1 MGHIFYVMGKSASGK
16 DTIYKILRERLPQIR
31 TVVPYTTRPIRAG
44 ERDGVEYYFVTGKR
58 LADLE
63 KQGKIIEKRTYQ
75 TVYGPWSYATV
86 DDGQIDLGSHDYF
99 MIGTLESYEGTRNY
113 FGADVLVP
121 LYIEVEDGER
131 LQRALDR
138 ERQQTEP
145 KYAELCRRFLAD
157 EADFSAE
164 NMEKCGIRA
173 ENRFENREL
182 EACVDTL
189 VREIGLRDWH
199 FWNRKCRKKTWWQQ
213 EFAVFKCEATA
224 NSVTGHV
231 CVNSNKFGISS
242 Y

>member
-75 TVYGPWSYATV
+75 TIYGPWSYATV

-121 LYIEVEDGER
+121 LYIEVEDGNAFSVR
-131 LQRALDR
+131 LTGNGS
-138 ERQQTEP
+138 RQSQSMRSCAAVSWRMRQISVP
-145 KYAELCRRFLAD
+145 KIWKNVGSGRKTGLKTASWKRVW
-157 EADFSAE
+157 
-164 NMEKCGIRA
+164 IR
-173 ENRFENREL
+173 
-182 EACVDTL
+182 
-189 VREIGLRDWH
+189 W
-199 FWNRKCRKKTWWQQ
+199 
-213 EFAVFKCEATA
+213 
-224 NSVTGHV
+224 
-231 CVNSNKFGISS
+231 
-242 Y
+242 

>member
-75 TVYGPWSYATV
+75 TIYGPWSYATV

-113 FGADVLVP
+113 FGAYALVP

-145 KYAELCRRFLAD
+145 KYKSTNDGNRKTSDCAHCRR
-157 EADFSAE
+157 
-164 NMEKCGIRA
+164 
-173 ENRFENREL
+173 
-182 EACVDTL
+182 
-189 VREIGLRDWH
+189 H
-199 FWNRKCRKKTWWQQ
+199 
-213 EFAVFKCEATA
+213 
-224 NSVTGHV
+224 NSVVRQYRKRQIMRHE
-231 CVNSNKFGISS
+231 ISPS
-242 Y
+242 RRNEKSPSRAMMI

>member
-113 FGADVLVP
+113 FG
-121 LYIEVEDGER
+121 
-131 LQRALDR
+131 
-138 ERQQTEP
+138 
-145 KYAELCRRFLAD
+145 
-157 EADFSAE
+157 
-164 NMEKCGIRA
+164 
-173 ENRFENREL
+173 
-182 EACVDTL
+182 
-189 VREIGLRDWH
+189 EIGR
-199 FWNRKCRKKTWWQQ
+199 
-213 EFAVFKCEATA
+213 A
-224 NSVTGHV
+224 HV
-231 CVNSNKFGISS
+231 
-242 Y
+242 

>member
-16 DTIYKILRERLPQIR
+16 DTIYKILRERLPQIQ

-86 DDGQIDLGSHDYF
+86 DDGQIDLGSQDYF

-189 VREIGLRDWH
+189 VREIRAQGLALLEP
-199 FWNRKCRKKTWWQQ
+199 K
-213 EFAVFKCEATA
+213 VP
-224 NSVTGHV
+224 
-231 CVNSNKFGISS
+231 
-242 Y
+242 